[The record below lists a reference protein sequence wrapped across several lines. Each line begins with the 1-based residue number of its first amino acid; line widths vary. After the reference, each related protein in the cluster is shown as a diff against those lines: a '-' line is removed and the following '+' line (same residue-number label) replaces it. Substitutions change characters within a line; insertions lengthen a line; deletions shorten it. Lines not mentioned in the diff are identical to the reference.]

1 MKMLTSLSFLN
12 TIQHT
17 FISESNKQTIP
28 AKSWY
33 QKLTHRKAAIN
44 TPYLKFALNSN
55 VALNAISK
63 KKQVFF
69 NNACLIQASENYNFI
84 KIIENENL

>member
-1 MKMLTSLSFLN
+1 MQS
-12 TIQHT
+12 
-17 FISESNKQTIP
+17 P
-28 AKSWY
+28 
-33 QKLTHRKAAIN
+33 
-44 TPYLKFALNSN
+44 
-55 VALNAISK
+55 K